1 MACVSIVQ
9 NPQDIIP
16 ISDNICMMHS
26 HISSKNMTQLYNNK
40 QTVNFVLL
48 FNLLLKKWLWK

>member
-48 FNLLLKKWLWK
+48 FNLLLKK